1 MSSNV
6 DALVASSEEALSPT
20 NPNHFNNPD
29 DHSHDA
35 GAHRTYRKTGVGVGM
50 PGGKGGFGA
59 FNMEDED
66 EDEGGE
72 ALKHAHLEG
81 DEGSHRKYRKTGVG
95 SGESK
100 RRA

>member
-1 MSSNV
+1 
-6 DALVASSEEALSPT
+6 
-20 NPNHFNNPD
+20 
-29 DHSHDA
+29 
-35 GAHRTYRKTGVGVGM
+35 M